1 MPSQNEEALLWGQ
14 LAQAQAQAQLQGI
27 SANQASAQLSQASL
41 ANAMGAQ
48 GNWAQ
53 TQLQNNLTA
62 AQQVALAEQA
72 IAAQNR
78 LAQQWTSQTQQQWGL
93 DRLSS
98 VLKLDPAP
106 WKKDSDH
113 LGPEPP
119 PGPTCW
125 ERLMEED
132 MYDYVVVHE
141 WDSV

>member
-48 GNWAQ
+48 GNWASQ
-53 TQLQNNLTA
+53 QGQID
-62 AQQVALAEQA
+62 AQS

-78 LAQQWTSQTQQQWGL
+78 LFQQWTSQTQQQWGL